1 MDILDHLIYTAT
13 NTTRTIPALTSDF
26 LATPLVPAPVN
37 PPTLADSFTLAE
49 RENFVLC
56 QDTSLIERAIQKHW
70 FDLTNGPV
78 NNAVYG
84 NFFDPA
90 FPPPYHMLYAYM
102 IENTRIA
109 QIIERL
115 IMLYQQDEL
124 LGIAGPGV
132 VANQNAFQW
141 IINTENLFFKEL
153 SNNNYR
159 NISGHVRPN
168 SEGNRRNAYYRMF
181 GMDLAFGESTGTQR
195 ISQVY
200 HKAQSANIQFIVL
213 FEQFLTETWQA
224 YTNARNTSGTNSTDY
239 QRLIDLVTKLRQML
253 MARRGANG
261 NINLGQYRHMNL
273 SREEYSS
280 VLMMSWFFFMISYNA
295 SPLVTFLGCQA
306 NTVAERLIKIGMK
319 VKIDAHRQSQGLI
332 DMAGPANAI
341 LRAIEAG
348 TFEVTNWLQRSI
360 ESQTPAGI
368 AVATPQQAAALVDLL
383 TIINNWEKTT
393 GHRIK
398 NPEANI
404 TGTVKI
410 QQNGMRVQPVMN

>member
-13 NTTRTIPALTSDF
+13 NTTRAIPPILSDY
-26 LATPLVPAPVN
+26 LAAPFSPAPVN
-37 PPTLADSFTLAE
+37 PILFTDSYTTAE

-56 QDTSLIERAIQKHW
+56 QDTAVVEKAIQKHW
-70 FDLTNGPV
+70 FDMSNGPV
-78 NNAVYG
+78 SNPTYG

-90 FPPPYHMLYAYM
+90 FPPPYHFIYAYM

-109 QIIERL
+109 QIMERL
-115 IMLYQQDEL
+115 IMLYQQDEI
-124 LGIAGPGV
+124 LGIAGPGI

-141 IINTENLFFKEL
+141 ISNTENLFFKQL
-153 SNNNYR
+153 SNHHHR
-159 NISGHVRPN
+159 NIAGQVRPN
-168 SEGNRRNAYYRMF
+168 YDNNRRNAYYRMF
-181 GMDLAFGESTGTQR
+181 GMDLAFGEA
-195 ISQVY
+195 SQPY
-200 HKAQSANIQFIVL
+200 TKALSSNGQFIML
-213 FEQFLTETWQA
+213 FEQFLAEAWQA
-224 YTNARNTSGTNSTDY
+224 YINARNTSGANSTDY
-239 QRLIDLVTKLRQML
+239 QRLVDIVTKLRQML

-261 NINLGQYRHMNL
+261 NINLGEYRYMNL

-280 VLMMSWFFFMISYNA
+280 VLMMSWFFFMVSYNA

-306 NTVAERLIKIGMK
+306 NTAAERLIKIGRK
-319 VKIDAHRQSQGLI
+319 VNIDAHGQSQGLI

-348 TFEVTNWLQRSI
+348 AFEVPGWLQGSI
-360 ESQTPAGI
+360 ESQKPGSTASPE
-368 AVATPQQAAALVDLL
+368 QSAALIDLL

-404 TGTVKI
+404 TGILKV
-410 QQNGMRVQPVMN
+410 QQNGMKVQSAMN